1 MTSCREREE
10 FVHGAGVWL
19 LAWPKRAGSH
29 CFTPTRDLIQVVAAV
44 YIKRLLV
51 GAAVHRFVILYA
63 FSLSKGQLTRDCRQR
78 RNCHYCPFYN
88 DPSYFIS
95 RRFSS
100 FTVLGFLFFLI
111 YFFFPFRFWRDTQY
125 SRRRYILASNSP

>member
-51 GAAVHRFVILYA
+51 GAAVHRFVIQHKA
-63 FSLSKGQLTRDCRQR
+63 LTDMLMS
-78 RNCHYCPFYN
+78 
-88 DPSYFIS
+88 DALID
-95 RRFSS
+95 S
-100 FTVLGFLFFLI
+100 FFAQTI
-111 YFFFPFRFWRDTQY
+111 
-125 SRRRYILASNSP
+125 